1 MRWSN
6 GRTMS
11 KKSLHPRLPRAEQ
24 KQRSQ
29 DRLINVLLAAIIKAN
44 PHHDPTVKDE
54 TRLARVREALLG
66 EPNSRGRKSIKDDL
80 RLFPVY
86 EAAFRAEHDIMKRA
100 LLAVQDH
107 EAQEE
112 WKKQLAEEYASET
125 GIAKKFAPKFSREMT
140 EQKSIEDWL
149 RKIIGGL
156 SFTSTD
162 MADLEGLVSGDSS
175 KSERLQRILTDL
187 EAIGIH
193 SKSPHRTEMGDLNPD
208 TD

>member
-1 MRWSN
+1 
-6 GRTMS
+6 MS
-11 KKSLHPRLPRAEQ
+11 KKSLHPHLPRVEQ
-24 KQRSQ
+24 KQRSR
-29 DRLINVLLAAIIKAN
+29 DRLINLLLTAIIRAN

-54 TRLARVREALLG
+54 TRLARAREALLG

-80 RLFPVY
+80 QLFPVY
-86 EAAFRAEHDIMKRA
+86 QAAFRAEHDIMKRV
-100 LLAVQDH
+100 LLAVQDY
-107 EAQEE
+107 EIQEE
-112 WKKQLAEEYASET
+112 WKEQLEEGYASET

-162 MADLEGLVSGDSS
+162 MADLEGLVSGDSP
-175 KSERLQRILTDL
+175 KAERLQRILADL
-187 EAIGIH
+187 EAIGIP
-193 SKSPHRTEMGDLNPD
+193 SKSLFRTEMDDLNPD